1 MEVENLYALDTK
13 CEAVYIGHFVADDDG
28 SLKLKRIEEF
38 TDSKIYSG
46 VHQAL
51 AVAKAGK

>member
-1 MEVENLYALDTK
+1 MENPYGLNTK
-13 CEAVYIGHFVADDDG
+13 YEAMYIIHFVTDDDG
-28 SLKLKRIEEF
+28 SLKIIRSDEF
-38 TDSKIYSG
+38 ADSKVYSD